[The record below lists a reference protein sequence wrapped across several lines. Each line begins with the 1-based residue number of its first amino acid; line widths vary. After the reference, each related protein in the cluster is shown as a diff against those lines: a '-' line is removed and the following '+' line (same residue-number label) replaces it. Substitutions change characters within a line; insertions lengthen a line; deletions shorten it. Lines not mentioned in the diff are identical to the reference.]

1 MSEYPTAEEELK
13 TMTKRFWA
21 QVEVTEKIIKE
32 RDQYREALDRI
43 ARPIWWM
50 QQDAK
55 RDGCTINGAMA
66 ANLADSGNY
75 LRGIAEKALSQENA
89 RAMTPGANE
98 NENE

>member
-1 MSEYPTAEEELK
+1 MSEFPTAEEELK

-43 ARPIWWM
+43 ARPISWM
-50 QQDAK
+50 QEDAK

-75 LRGIAEKALSQENA
+75 LRGIAEKVLSQEND
-89 RAMTPGANE
+89 RAKP
-98 NENE
+98 